1 MNKLG
6 NILEVN
12 VTFFRLLDPFFPS
25 HTYHT
30 LKQFIFVVSRPFSI
44 GWMRSII
51 GPKIGTNLAFGFSQD
66 LGAGGLRM

>member
-51 GPKIGTNLAFGFSQD
+51 GPKIGTNLD